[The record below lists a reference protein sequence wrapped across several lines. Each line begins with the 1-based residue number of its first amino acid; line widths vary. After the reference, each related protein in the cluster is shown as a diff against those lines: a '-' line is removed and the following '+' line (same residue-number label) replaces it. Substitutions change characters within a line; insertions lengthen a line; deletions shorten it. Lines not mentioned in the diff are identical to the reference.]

1 MNWSNGDEVE
11 ELSKPECTHY
21 AHNAVAVYF
30 CPFPLNVSQCF
41 QGHSGR
47 VLGCCF
53 YLFICRF
60 RPRLLWKR
68 VLHSSVC
75 IYIYCIAVYYRL
87 QHHVA
92 VLLKEMSV
100 LSYSTGDSSVFIRPK
115 RNKSIIVLI
124 KSDGSI

>member
-30 CPFPLNVSQCF
+30 CPFPSVSRGIAGGF
-41 QGHSGR
+41 WVVVFIYLYVGLGHAFSGNE
-47 VLGCCF
+47 F
-53 YLFICRF
+53 YTLAYA
-60 RPRLLWKR
+60 
-68 VLHSSVC
+68 
-75 IYIYCIAVYYRL
+75 YIYCIAVYYRL